1 MEKPMNKLEN
11 LEPKRVFYYFEQLS
25 QIPRCSYNEENV
37 SNYIREIG
45 KKLGLETIRFKIM
58 YLTSSLENLLH

>member
-1 MEKPMNKLEN
+1 M
-11 LEPKRVFYYFEQLS
+11 FYYFEQLS

-45 KKLGLETIRFKIM
+45 KKLGLETIQDNVLNVIIRK
-58 YLTSSLENLLH
+58 NLLH